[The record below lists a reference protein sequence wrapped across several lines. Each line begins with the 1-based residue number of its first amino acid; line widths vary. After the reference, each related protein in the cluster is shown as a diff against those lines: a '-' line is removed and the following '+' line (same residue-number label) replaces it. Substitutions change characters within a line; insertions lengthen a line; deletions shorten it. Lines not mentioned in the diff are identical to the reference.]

1 MECKN
6 KFVLKN
12 KKKNIENKLVVI
24 NREKEGKSEEYVTEA

>member
-12 KKKNIENKLVVI
+12 KKKNIENKLVVT
-24 NREKEGKSEEYVTEA
+24 NREKEGKSEDYVTEA